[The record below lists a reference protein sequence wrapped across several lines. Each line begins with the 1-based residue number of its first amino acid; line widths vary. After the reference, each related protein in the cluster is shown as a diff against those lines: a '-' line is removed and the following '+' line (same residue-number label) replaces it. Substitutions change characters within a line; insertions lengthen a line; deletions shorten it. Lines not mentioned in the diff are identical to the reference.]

1 MSYLREVTKWANKKE
16 DKHEE
21 QKIRNCTGLVK
32 VYSLSNTQ
40 ASQRDTRID
49 CITFN
54 KIYDIFRDL
63 KNQKTLQ
70 ASLEIQNLKS
80 PASFLPPQ
88 LY

>member
-40 ASQRDTRID
+40 GSQSDTRIYW
-49 CITFN
+49 ITFN

-63 KNQKTLQ
+63 KNQEILQ
-70 ASLEIQNLKS
+70 ALLEIQNLKS
-80 PASFLPPQ
+80 PAYFSPPQ
-88 LY
+88 IY